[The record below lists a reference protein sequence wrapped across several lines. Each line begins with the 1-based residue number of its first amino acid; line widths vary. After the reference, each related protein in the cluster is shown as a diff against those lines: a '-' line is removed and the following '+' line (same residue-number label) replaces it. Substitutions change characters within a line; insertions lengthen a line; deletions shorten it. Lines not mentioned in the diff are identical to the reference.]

1 MSRAR
6 ILRYLKTAEACSCD
20 VATDDFRALAACH
33 LSDER
38 KLRLA
43 RHVVECAHC
52 QSLLAALVMII
63 GVGRALRNGMVGVV
77 FKKPGPPPQ
86 RAKA

>member
-1 MSRAR
+1 MSRTR
-6 ILRYLKTAEACSCD
+6 ILRYLKTAEACSCE
-20 VATDDFRALAACH
+20 VATDDFRALAECK
-33 LSDER
+33 LGDER

-43 RHVVECAHC
+43 RHVVECTHC

-63 GVGRALRNGMVGVV
+63 GLSRALRNGMVDVV